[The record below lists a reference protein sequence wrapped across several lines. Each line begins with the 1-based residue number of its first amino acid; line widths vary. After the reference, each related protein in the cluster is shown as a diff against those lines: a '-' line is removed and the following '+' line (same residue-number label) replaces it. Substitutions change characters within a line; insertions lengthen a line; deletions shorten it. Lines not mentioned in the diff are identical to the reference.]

1 MLQRI
6 LNEFE
11 SSPGGMSINELG
23 QRLGVERSALE
34 GMIAYLVRKGI
45 LRDEAAAAMECVPA
59 GNACASCAKHCPF
72 AAVRMPR
79 SYTLMSI
86 GGKDESNHQK
96 RI

>member
-11 SSPGGMSINELG
+11 SAGGGISINELG

-34 GMIAYLVRKGI
+34 GMIDYLVRKGI
-45 LRDEAAAAMECVPA
+45 LRDEAAATMECSPA
-59 GNACASCAKHCPF
+59 GSACASCAKHCPF
-72 AAVRMPR
+72 AAVKLPR
-79 SYTLMSI
+79 SYTLAPI
-86 GGKDESNHQK
+86 GGRDESNYQK

>member
-11 SSPGGMSINELG
+11 SAAGGISINDLS

-34 GMIAYLVRKGI
+34 GMIGYLVRKGI
-45 LRDEAAAAMECVPA
+45 LRDEAAAAMECGPEE
-59 GNACASCAKHCPF
+59 NACASCAKHCPF

-79 SYTLMSI
+79 SYTLAPI
-86 GGKDESNHQK
+86 GGRDESNHQK

>member
-6 LNEFE
+6 LSEFE
-11 SSPGGMSINELG
+11 SAPGGMSINELS

-34 GMIAYLVRKGI
+34 GMITHLVRKGI
-45 LRDEAAAAMECVPA
+45 LRDEAAAGMECVPA
-59 GNACASCAKHCPF
+59 GSACASCAKHCPF

-86 GGKDESNHQK
+86 GGRNESNHQK
-96 RI
+96 GI